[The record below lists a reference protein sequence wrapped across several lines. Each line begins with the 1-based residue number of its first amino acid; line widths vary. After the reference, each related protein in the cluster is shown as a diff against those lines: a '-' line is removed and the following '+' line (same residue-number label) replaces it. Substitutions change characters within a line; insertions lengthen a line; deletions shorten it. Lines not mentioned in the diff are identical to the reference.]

1 MISDYLFTVESE
13 NPNNKDFKGNS
24 YHVSIDDQDFKFIES
39 ELSQKWWVEIPGN
52 NFNKKSL
59 IPCGKKDYSEACNQ
73 KLSERILL
81 SLKRNFV

>member
-1 MISDYLFTVESE
+1 M
-13 NPNNKDFKGNS
+13 
-24 YHVSIDDQDFKFIES
+24 ES
-39 ELSQKWWVEIPGN
+39 ELSQKWWVEIPNN

-59 IPCGKKDYSEACNQ
+59 IPCSKKDYSDACNQ

>member
-13 NPNNKDFKGNS
+13 NPNNKDFQGNS
-24 YHVSIDDQDFKFIES
+24 YHGPIDDQDIKFIES
-39 ELSQKWWVEIPGN
+39 ELSQKWWVEIHGN
-52 NFNKKSL
+52 NINKKSL